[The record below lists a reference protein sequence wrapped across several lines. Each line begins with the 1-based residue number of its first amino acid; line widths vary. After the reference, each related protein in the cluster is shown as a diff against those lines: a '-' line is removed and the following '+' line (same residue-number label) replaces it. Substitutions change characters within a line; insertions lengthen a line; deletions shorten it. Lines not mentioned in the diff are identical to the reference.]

1 MVKSIGPKKI
11 RTAVFISGTG
21 SNLENLIK
29 FSLKKRSP
37 IEIILIISNNTKA
50 KGLKFAKMYKIKKK
64 VYNYEKKKISEK
76 RILEDLKSNEIKLIC
91 LAGFMKIL
99 SKDFIRNFK
108 GKILNIHPS
117 LLPKYKG
124 LNTHHRAIQNKE
136 KYSGCT
142 VHLVNSKLDSGKIIL
157 QKKVKL
163 SKKETPSSLQKK
175 ILKHEHILYPKAI
188 SKIFVSLKRKNQFQF
203 LHFQH
208 YQNHVLNF
216 YQLKFHIFS

>member
-1 MVKSIGPKKI
+1 MVKSTGPKKI

-21 SNLENLIK
+21 SNLKNLIK
-29 FSLKKRSP
+29 FSLKKKSP
-37 IEIILIISNNTKA
+37 IEIILIISNNVKA
-50 KGLKFAKMYKIKKK
+50 KGLNYSKIYKIKKK
-64 VYNYEKKKISEK
+64 IYNYNKKKISETK
-76 RILEDLKSNEIKLIC
+76 TLKDLKSNDIKLIC

-99 SKDFIRNFK
+99 SEDFIRKFK

-124 LNTHHRAIQNKE
+124 LKTHERVIKNKE

-175 ILKHEHILYPKAI
+175 ILIQEHILYPRAI
-188 SKIFVSLKRKNQFQF
+188 KKLFANL
-203 LHFQH
+203 
-208 YQNHVLNF
+208 
-216 YQLKFHIFS
+216 

>member
-1 MVKSIGPKKI
+1 MVKLIGPKKI
-11 RTAVFISGTG
+11 KTAIFISGRG
-21 SNLENLIK
+21 SNLKYLIK
-29 FSLKKRSP
+29 FSLKKVSP
-37 IEIILIISNNTKA
+37 IEVNLIISNNAKA
-50 KGLKFAKMYKIKKK
+50 KGLTFAKLYKIKKK
-64 VYNYEKKKISEK
+64 VYNYDKKRVSEKK
-76 RILEDLKSNEIKLIC
+76 ILKDLKSNDIKLIC

-163 SKKETPSSLQKK
+163 SKKETPSSLQRK
-175 ILKHEHILYPKAI
+175 ILKHEHILYPSAI
-188 SKIFVSLKRKNQFQF
+188 SKIFVSL
-203 LHFQH
+203 
-208 YQNHVLNF
+208 
-216 YQLKFHIFS
+216 

>member
-1 MVKSIGPKKI
+1 MVKLIGPKKV

-21 SNLENLIK
+21 SNLKSLIK
-29 FSLKKRSP
+29 FSLKKVYP
-37 IEIILIISNNTKA
+37 IEVNLIVSNNVKA
-50 KGLKFAKMYKIKKK
+50 KGLKFEKLYKIKKK
-64 VYNYEKKKISEK
+64 VYNYNEKKVSEK
-76 RILEDLKSNEIKLIC
+76 RILKDLKSNDIKLIC

-163 SKKETPSSLQKK
+163 SKEETPSSLQKK
-175 ILKHEHILYPKAI
+175 ILKHEHILYPRAI
-188 SKIFVSLKRKNQFQF
+188 RKIFVSL
-203 LHFQH
+203 
-208 YQNHVLNF
+208 
-216 YQLKFHIFS
+216 